1 MWQRFLGTPQT
12 PGCRWG
18 VPALALAVLAF
29 PVGGAWADH
38 TGYTTPENKLGYSAC
53 TWSAGRVVTVG
64 VDPAFPFPDQS
75 YSDRLSEA
83 VARWNAVL
91 ATSNLH
97 GGMTRVEGA
106 AADIVVQYRQTGTTM
121 DHGVLAETFLQRESD
136 PELSPDSGRCPDRQP
151 RSLTMKAA
159 QIFINPR
166 DDWYTAPDTQVGMW
180 QMCDQEGFRAANP
193 ALCAD
198 QVDFASTMVHELGH
212 TLVFLHPQ
220 TLDDIDGHPVT
231 APSSA
236 SSAARCVEASGSFP
250 EQATMCSGQGLWR
263 GEQRDLETWDIETSH
278 KHYS

>member
-1 MWQRFLGTPQT
+1 MTARTRRIRQQG
-12 PGCRWG
+12 WG
-18 VPALALAVLAF
+18 VLALALVILSF

-38 TGYTTPENKLGYSAC
+38 TGYTTPEAKLGYSAC
-53 TWSAGRVVTVG
+53 IWPAGKTVTVG

-75 YSDRLSEA
+75 YVDRLSEA

-91 ATSNLH
+91 ASSSRH
-97 GGMTRVEGA
+97 GGMTRVDGA
-106 AADIVVQYRQTGTTM
+106 AADVVVQYRQTGTTM
-121 DHGVLAETFLQRESD
+121 DHGVLAETFLQREGD
-136 PELSPDSGRCPDRQP
+136 PELSPDSGRCPDREP

-159 QIFINPR
+159 QILINPR

-193 ALCAD
+193 SVCAD

-220 TLDDIDGHPVT
+220 TLDDIDGHPAT

-236 SSAARCVEASGSFP
+236 SSSARCVESSGSFP

-263 GEQRDLETWDIETSH
+263 GEQRDLETWDIETAH